1 MDKFLLRAEK
11 LHKKASEEFNA
22 ARRNGMEETDLIQ
35 AAEKGWLAAHRATN
49 ALLAHLGKKVTAGT
63 RRKEEDLAALE
74 KQYPEIKKAD
84 ILEKFARFHSRLHVQ
99 AGYMDYIS
107 AKLIERDLR
116 AVGDYIDTVRHL
128 IRPHSR

>member
-1 MDKFLLRAEK
+1 MNKLLLLAER
-11 LHKKASEEFNA
+11 LQKKASEEFNA
-22 ARRNGMEETDLIQ
+22 ARRNGMEEADLIQ

-49 ALLAHLGKKVTAGT
+49 ALLAHRGKKITSGT
-63 RRKEEDLAALE
+63 RRKEEELAGLE
-74 KQYPEIKKAD
+74 KKYPEIKKAD

-116 AVGDYIDTVRHL
+116 AVGDYIHTVRRLVSTHP
-128 IRPHSR
+128 R

>member
-1 MDKFLLRAEK
+1 MNKLLLLADR
-11 LHKKASEEFNA
+11 LHKKASQEFNA

-63 RRKEEDLAALE
+63 RRKEEDLAELE
-74 KQYPEIKKAD
+74 KRFPEIKKAE
-84 ILEKFARFHSRLHVQ
+84 ILAQFARFHSRLHVQ

-116 AVGDYIDTVRHL
+116 AVGDYINTVRRLVRAHA
-128 IRPHSR
+128 R